1 MVKTVATK
9 AGSQKNV
16 SGPVELEA
24 LEADIRAK
32 AAKGKLADRIGG
44 IAYPLGTVIVLL
56 VVWQLVVQIFG
67 IATYLMPTPVDVAH
81 AMVEHFDRILQNSGI
96 TVAETVI
103 GFGLSIVV
111 GVPLGLGLAMSPI
124 FSRCFYPLLVGSNAL
139 PKVAIAPLFVVWLG
153 FGLPPKVFVA
163 FLIAFFPIV
172 INTVVG
178 LSLIEKEKIHLA
190 RSMGMSA
197 TATFFKIRLPQA
209 LPVIFGGIKVASSL
223 AVIGA
228 IVGEFVGA
236 DSGLGKLL
244 LDANANLQTPLLFAV
259 FIVLTVFSVALFGAV
274 QIAERL
280 TIPWHSSI
288 RNKAGRGADG

>member
-1 MVKTVATK
+1 MAKTMTTK
-9 AGSQKNV
+9 ASSYKNV
-16 SGPVELEA
+16 RGPVELEA
-24 LEADIRAK
+24 LEAHIRAK
-32 AAKGKLADRIGG
+32 AAQGKLAQRLAG
-44 IAYPLGTVIVLL
+44 IAYPFGTVVVL
-56 VVWQLVVQIFG
+56 VVIWQLGVQIFD
-67 IATYLMPTPVDVAH
+67 IASYLVPTPVDVGQ
-81 AMVEHFDRILQNSGI
+81 AMIEHFHEILQNTGI
-96 TVAETVI
+96 TIAETVL

-139 PKVAIAPLFVVWLG
+139 PKVAIAPLFVVWFG

-178 LSLIEKEKIHLA
+178 LSSIEKEKIHLA
-190 RSMGMSA
+190 KSMGMSA
-197 TATFFKIRLPQA
+197 AATFFKIRLPQA

-274 QIAERL
+274 QIIERF
-280 TIPWHSSI
+280 TIPWHSSV
-288 RNKAGRGADG
+288 RNKVGRGADG

>member
-1 MVKTVATK
+1 MAKTMTTK
-9 AGSQKNV
+9 ASSYKNV
-16 SGPVELEA
+16 RGPVELEA
-24 LEADIRAK
+24 LEAHIRAK
-32 AAKGKLADRIGG
+32 AAQGKLTERLAG
-44 IAYPLGTVIVLL
+44 IAYPFGTVVVL
-56 VVWQLVVQIFG
+56 VVIWQLGVQIFD
-67 IATYLMPTPVDVAH
+67 IASYLVPTPVDVGQ
-81 AMVEHFDRILQNSGI
+81 AMIEHFHEILQNTGI
-96 TVAETVI
+96 TIAETVL

-139 PKVAIAPLFVVWLG
+139 PKVAIAPLFVVWFG

-178 LSLIEKEKIHLA
+178 LSSIEKEKIHLA
-190 RSMGMSA
+190 KSMGMSA
-197 TATFFKIRLPQA
+197 AATFFKIRLPQA

-274 QIAERL
+274 QIIERF
-280 TIPWHSSI
+280 TIPWHSSV
-288 RNKAGRGADG
+288 RNKVGRGADG

>member
-1 MVKTVATK
+1 MAKTMA
-9 AGSQKNV
+9 AGTGVQKDAG
-16 SGPVELEA
+16 GPVALEA
-24 LEADIRAK
+24 LEAEIRGK
-32 AAKGKLADRIGG
+32 AARGKVAGRIGG
-44 IAYPLGTVIVLL
+44 VAYPLGTAIALL
-56 VVWQLVVQIFG
+56 IIWQLVVQIFG
-67 IATYLMPTPVDVAH
+67 IASYLLPTPVDVAS
-81 AMVEHFDRILQNSGI
+81 ALVENFGRILQNTGI
-96 TVAETVI
+96 TVVETILGFAMSIVI
-103 GFGLSIVV
+103 GI
-111 GVPLGLGLAMSPI
+111 PLGLGLAMSSV

-153 FGLPPKVFVA
+153 FGMPPKVFVA

-178 LSLIEKEKIHLA
+178 LSSIEKEKIHLA

-209 LPVIFGGIKVASSL
+209 LPIIFGGIKVASSL

-244 LDANANLQTPLLFAV
+244 LDANANLQTPLLFADFV
-259 FIVLTVFSVALFGAV
+259 VLTVFSVILFGVV
-274 QIAERL
+274 QIVERF

-288 RNKAGRGADG
+288 RNQAGRGADG